1 MITNASEHLSLSH
14 FCIHFL
20 WLYSPSFFLVHWATY
35 ISRCVNSHI
44 INEREKYIMFKN
56 ATAVWNIRQQDNRHC
71 LGLILGTCLL
81 AVLVTLS
88 VVLVDTW
95 HRPLSKST
103 WITGS
108 VVALWWFLTLPC
120 KSNRFPCCVFI
131 GAGPL
136 GPWGLICT
144 LYLPIFMIS
153 KTSLVRWSFP
163 QLFSDLF
170 PILFN
175 LLFKSF

>member
-95 HRPLSKST
+95 HCPLSKST

-120 KSNRFPCCVFI
+120 KSNRFPLLCFYRSRSSR
-131 GAGPL
+131 
-136 GPWGLICT
+136 T
-144 LYLPIFMIS
+144 L
-153 KTSLVRWSFP
+153 R
-163 QLFSDLF
+163 
-170 PILFN
+170 FN
-175 LLFKSF
+175 MYIVPAYIHD